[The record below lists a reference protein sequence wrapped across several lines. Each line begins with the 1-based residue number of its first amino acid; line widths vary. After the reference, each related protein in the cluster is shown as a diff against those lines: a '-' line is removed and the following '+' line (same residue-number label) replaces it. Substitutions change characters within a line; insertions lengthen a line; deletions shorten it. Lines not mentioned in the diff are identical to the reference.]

1 MIQLRVLESTDWTR
15 VKTIFEQGI
24 ETGTATFESEAPE
37 WEGWD
42 ADHLDRCRIVAEL
55 DGDVVGWAALSPVS
69 DRCAYGGVAEASVYV
84 HSDHRRRGVGSSL
97 LSQLVRDSEAAGIW
111 TLQAGLFAENRSSLR
126 LIGRHGF
133 REVGIRRRLGKL
145 DGTWRDVL
153 LYERRSEVVGVD

>member
-1 MIQLRVLESTDWTR
+1 MIQLRELESTDWSPVR
-15 VKTIFEQGI
+15 AIFEQGLA
-24 ETGTATFESEAPE
+24 TGTATFETGAPE

-55 DGDVVGWAALSPVS
+55 DGHVVGWAALSPVS

-84 HSDHRRRGVGSSL
+84 HSDHRGRGVGSAL
-97 LSQLVRDSEAAGIW
+97 LRRLIRDSEAAGIW
-111 TLQAGLFAENRSSLR
+111 TLQAGLFAENQGSLR

-133 REVGIRRRLGKL
+133 REVGIRRMLGKL

>member
-1 MIQLRVLESTDWTR
+1 MIQLRELESTDWTR
-15 VKTIFEQGI
+15 VRTIFEQGI